1 MDCLDFLFEAVANS
15 LEAGA
20 SQLVLD
26 LDRKDGRVEVV
37 LLDDG
42 WGGDFARAFEEGWS
56 TKGGHGR
63 GLWLLKEACP
73 DARLERVGSWTRLSY
88 SFREEDGG
96 RPSTVLPFLFQ
107 RCQAGGAS
115 LTARSQGQV
124 TAQEEFGNLDDAQ
137 TLASARRRMGIFDW
151 K

>member
-26 LDRKDGRVEVV
+26 LGRKDGRVEVS

-42 WGGDFARAFEEGWS
+42 WGGDFSRAFEEGFS

-88 SFREEDGG
+88 SFRERSPPPDAGWESSIGNRRTIYG
-96 RPSTVLPFLFQ
+96 KVVIAGAQ
-107 RCQAGGAS
+107 RASRQGERQA
-115 LTARSQGQV
+115 
-124 TAQEEFGNLDDAQ
+124 
-137 TLASARRRMGIFDW
+137 
-151 K
+151 